1 VNYIVLFL
9 ALLLF
14 QGCVITNPFT
24 PPNGGGVYTEQTG
37 TYPSEPIKTKA
48 MYRATMRP
56 YTVAGVR
63 YTPMIPHIGQTFK
76 GTASWYGP
84 NFHGN
89 KTSNGEYYDMHAN
102 TAAHKTLPINTL
114 VQVTNLKT
122 GESTIVRINDRGPFV
137 KNRIID
143 LSHQAALEA
152 GVIKHGTARV
162 KLEVLDFDESARA
175 YASRQPVAQQEE
187 IITPIEIP
195 TPYVSNPLL
204 YQVQISSTDN
214 KVQANKLAKE
224 FAIIDGKYKSR
235 IKTKTFWQKTHY
247 KVLIGDFKT
256 ADEAQNFIASHYFDG
271 AFVVKD

>member
-1 VNYIVLFL
+1 VNYIALFL
-9 ALLLF
+9 ALFLF

-24 PPNGGGVYTEQTG
+24 PPTSG
-37 TYPSEPIKTKA
+37 TIYQEASSYPSEPIKTKA

-63 YTPMIPHIGQTFK
+63 YTPIIPEIGQVFH

-137 KNRIID
+137 NNRIID
-143 LSHQAALEA
+143 LSYQAALEA
-152 GVIKHGTARV
+152 GIVKHGTAKV
-162 KLEVLDFDESARA
+162 KLEVLDFDERARA
-175 YASRQPVAQQEE
+175 YASHRAKKPKKE
-187 IITPIEIP
+187 IITPIQEPEEYI
-195 TPYVSNPLL
+195 SNPLL
-204 YQVQISSTDN
+204 YQVQIASTDN
-214 KVQANKLAKE
+214 KRQANKLAKE

-256 ADEAQNFIASHYFDG
+256 VDEAQDFIASHYFDG

>member
-1 VNYIVLFL
+1 MNYIVLFL
-9 ALLLF
+9 ALFLF

-24 PPNGGGVYTEQTG
+24 PPTTTG
-37 TYPSEPIKTKA
+37 AYQEATSCPSEPIKTKA

-63 YTPMIPHIGQTFK
+63 YTPIIPEVGQVFH

-114 VQVTNLKT
+114 VQVTNLQT
-122 GESTIVRINDRGPFV
+122 GASTIVRINDRGPFV
-137 KNRIID
+137 KGRIID

-152 GVIKHGTARV
+152 DVVKHGTAKV

-175 YASRQPVAQQEE
+175 YATHKPAPQQKE
-187 IITPIEIP
+187 IISPVEAP
-195 TPYVSNPLL
+195 TPYISNPLL

-214 KVQANKLAKE
+214 KLQADKLAKE